1 MRLLDE
7 QYLRTP
13 FWGVTNMTWWLGQQ
27 GWQVNPK
34 RVRRLLRRMG
44 LEAIYAKPRLSVP
57 ASGHRIYPYLLR
69 DITIDHLDH
78 CWASDITY
86 IRLRGG
92 FLYLVA
98 IMDWYSRYVLS
109 WEVSVSMETSFCT
122 SALDWALPQGQ
133 PEIFN
138 TDQGAQFTSEA
149 FTSRLEKHGARI
161 SMDGRGRA
169 MDNVFIERL
178 WRSVKYEKIFL
189 HDYANVDEVIAGLK
203 EYFRFYNHERPHQSL
218 GKRTPASVYF
228 AKRKKAD

>member
-13 FWGVTNMTWWLGQQ
+13 FYGVRNMTWWLGQQ
-27 GWQVNPK
+27 GRQVNPK
-34 RVRRLLRRMG
+34 RVRRLLRIMG
-44 LEAIYAKPRLSVP
+44 LEAIYAKPRLSTP
-57 ASGHRIYPYLLR
+57 APGHRIYPYLLR
-69 DITIDHLDH
+69 EVPIDHPGH

-86 IRLRGG
+86 IRMRGG
-92 FLYLVA
+92 FVYLVA

-122 SALDWALPQGQ
+122 SALDWALQQGQ

-149 FTSRLEKHGARI
+149 FTGRLEKHGVKI

-169 MDNVFIERL
+169 MDNIFIERL
-178 WRSVKYEKIFL
+178 WRTVKYEDIFL
-189 HDYANVDEVIAGLK
+189 HDYTGVGEVIAGLK
-203 EYFRFYNHERPHQSL
+203 RYFRFYNHERPHQSL
-218 GKRTPASVYF
+218 GNRTPAMVYF
-228 AKRKKAD
+228 GQKVD